1 MATFDVSQGYSS
13 TPLTYQSSQTNPYAA
28 NYQGSMTY
36 APKSVPQQI
45 SYQTSQ
51 PGIVPPPWTTA
62 PKPASAPQPTAP
74 SGGNQISRQ
83 QALDKGWDVNNLPGG
98 YSLAPEAQGPQM
110 SNEDL
115 MNQINSAYEPQMGYL
130 NQAESS
136 LRSDFPT
143 IQKEIGAQTAAN
155 SATLAANKQ
164 KTLGGIEKNVAGGK
178 AKKEDALAQARRL
191 FAGLQRG
198 TTARFGGASSAGQAV
213 SEIQGQEMQR
223 QMGTSERDFGRFMQ
237 ENEAQKMQVEQD
249 YNAKALELE
258 TQKQSA
264 INQATRDFQSKLLQI
279 AGLKAEAESNKA
291 MMRVQALQDLKNKV
305 FAVNQQNTQ
314 FLQSLQQ
321 LKYQQQLSL
330 DTYNKTAGGMTAPSY
345 VAGNINLSQA
355 GQTSS
360 ANQPV
365 SQYAGAISRRP
376 EDMYGFQ
383 SIPRA

>member
-1 MATFDVSQGYSS
+1 MQPISSQPISS
-13 TPLTYQSSQTNPYAA
+13 KPLIWGSSQTNPQYA
-28 NYQGSMTY
+28 NYQGSQTY

-45 SYQTSQ
+45 PYQTSG
-51 PGIVPPPWTTA
+51 PGVVPAPWTTA
-62 PKPASAPQPTAP
+62 PTPAPAPQQTQP
-74 SGGNQISRQ
+74 SGSNQISRQ
-83 QALDKGWDVNNLPGG
+83 KALDMGWDVNNLPGG
-98 YSLAPEAQGPQM
+98 LTLAPEAQM

-115 MNQINSAYEPQMGYL
+115 MNQINSAFNPQMDYL

-136 LRSDFPT
+136 LRSDFPS
-143 IQKEIGAQTAAN
+143 IQKEVESQTAAN

-164 KTLGGIEKNVAGGK
+164 KAISGIEKNVAGGK
-178 AKKEDALAQARRL
+178 ARKEDALAQARRL
-191 FAGLQRG
+191 YAGLQRG

-223 QMGTSERDFGRFMQ
+223 QMGTTERDFGRFTQ

-249 YNAKALELE
+249 FNAKSFELE
-258 TQKQSA
+258 TQKQTA

-314 FLQSLQQ
+314 LAQTLQVM
-321 LKYQQQLSL
+321 KYQQQLAIQQNQQ
-330 DTYNKTAGGMTAPSY
+330 TNGGMVAPSY
-345 VAGNINLSQA
+345 VQGNIDLSRA

-360 ANQPV
+360 ANQPI
-365 SQYAGAISRRP
+365 SQYLGAISKRP
-376 EDMYGFQ
+376 EDTYGFQ